1 MPYEALRGFIRA
13 LKRPQKALQ
22 GLVLQG
28 FAMAYQAFTN
38 FPIQRRPDGA
48 QHSESPSLLGK
59 GGPGPGARTRARGA
73 LYEGKG
79 PMRSRL
85 LRRSPGKIRHWKA

>member
-1 MPYEALRGFIRA
+1 MLYEALQGFIRA
-13 LKRPQKALQ
+13 FKRPQKALQ

-59 GGPGPGARTRARGA
+59 GGPGARTRARGA

-79 PMRSRL
+79 PMRSSL
-85 LRRSPGKIRHWKA
+85 L